1 VVREELRGAN
11 CEGREQLPLANLQL
25 LLLACRCPVPYSSDK
40 IENHELNQRRLDG
53 VHVLGERTMKTY
65 TFHVSLPGTGKVWR
79 KIEIGAEQTLE
90 DLHHAIQAAYEWDA
104 DHLYSFFMNN
114 KAWDPAS
121 EYTLPEG
128 ALFEGLEI
136 EEADDVYE
144 EDEDDDEVEGS
155 TFSLEDWR
163 AMSEKDQEDLV
174 KEFTRDTGLPAAFF
188 HDMID
193 ELQRMEQNPDLFEE
207 EEIRDV
213 RTTPIDSLS
222 LTKGKEFMYI
232 FDYGDEHRFRV
243 KVDSIDDNA
252 DSTGAYPRIVES
264 VGDAPEQYPG
274 WEDEDW
280 DEIEK

>member
-1 VVREELRGAN
+1 M
-11 CEGREQLPLANLQL
+11 
-25 LLLACRCPVPYSSDK
+25 
-40 IENHELNQRRLDG
+40 
-53 VHVLGERTMKTY
+53 RTY
-65 TFHVSLPGTGKVWR
+65 IFHVSLPSTGKTWR

-90 DLHHAIQAAYEWDA
+90 DLHLAIQNAYEWNN

-128 ALFEGLEI
+128 ALYEGMEI
-136 EEADDVYE
+136 EEADEGYGDDD
-144 EDEDDDEVEGS
+144 EDEDDDEGG

-193 ELQRMEQNPDLFEE
+193 ELQRMEQNPDLFDE

-213 RTTPIDSLS
+213 RTTQIGSLD
-222 LTKGKEFMYI
+222 LKKGKEFMYL

-243 KVDSIDDNA
+243 KVDAINDNA
-252 DSTGAYPRIVES
+252 DASGAYPRVVES
-264 VGDAPEQYPG
+264 VGDAPAQYPG
-274 WEDEDW
+274 WDDEDW
-280 DEIEK
+280 DEMEE

>member
-1 VVREELRGAN
+1 MEPVS
-11 CEGREQLPLANLQL
+11 LA
-25 LLLACRCPVPYSSDK
+25 AAHP
-40 IENHELNQRRLDG
+40 IFRRKS
-53 VHVLGERTMKTY
+53 MKTY
-65 TFHVSLPGTGKVWR
+65 IFHVSLPGTGKVWR

-90 DLHHAIQAAYEWDA
+90 DLHNAIQNAYEWDA

-136 EEADDVYE
+136 EEADEVYE
-144 EDEDDDEVEGS
+144 EDEDDDDAEGS

-163 AMSEKDQEDLV
+163 AMSTKDQEDLV

-213 RTTPIDSLS
+213 RATQIDSLD
-222 LTKGKEFMYI
+222 LKKGTEFMYI

-243 KVDSIDDNA
+243 KVDAINDNA
-252 DSTGAYPRIVES
+252 DDNTAYPRIVES
-264 VGDAPEQYPG
+264 VGDAPAQYTN
-274 WEDEDW
+274 WDDED
-280 DEIEK
+280 

>member
-1 VVREELRGAN
+1 
-11 CEGREQLPLANLQL
+11 
-25 LLLACRCPVPYSSDK
+25 
-40 IENHELNQRRLDG
+40 
-53 VHVLGERTMKTY
+53 MKTY

-90 DLHHAIQAAYEWDA
+90 DLHLAIQAAYDWGN

-114 KAWDPAS
+114 KAWDPSS

-128 ALFEGLEI
+128 ALYEGMEI
-136 EEADDVYE
+136 EEAAEDLG
-144 EDEDDDEVEGS
+144 EDEDEEDGEEAS
-155 TFSLEDWR
+155 TFSLDDWR

-193 ELQRMEQNPDLFEE
+193 ELQRMEQNPDLFDE

-213 RTTPIDSLS
+213 RTTQIGSLD
-222 LTKGKEFMYI
+222 LQKGKEFMYL

-243 KVDSIDDNA
+243 KVDAINDNA
-252 DSTGAYPRIVES
+252 DASGDYPRVVES
-264 VGDAPEQYPG
+264 VGDAPDQYPD
-274 WEDEDW
+274 WDEEDW